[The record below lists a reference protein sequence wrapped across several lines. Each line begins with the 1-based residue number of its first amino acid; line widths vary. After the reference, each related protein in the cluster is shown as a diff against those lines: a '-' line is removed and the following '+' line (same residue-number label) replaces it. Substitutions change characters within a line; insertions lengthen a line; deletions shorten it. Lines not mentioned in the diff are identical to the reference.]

1 MTSIKERT
9 RILPTKVCNQ
19 LQSVSVEFTQDIILE
34 LWYQYA
40 ERLLNR
46 VIDICQLDTDQA
58 DALRKRELRPNDF
71 RIVVGYL

>member
-19 LQSVSVEFTQDIILE
+19 LQSVSVEYTQDIILE